1 MAEMLLLQPSIWQPI
16 FDMDLEHAVQNVFHS
31 VGLEKRVEELEAIV
45 LSTKQADKFKTIGIK
60 PQKECIM
67 YSGV

>member
-1 MAEMLLLQPSIWQPI
+1 
-16 FDMDLEHAVQNVFHS
+16 MDLEHAVQNVFHS